1 MTESSFEKIKKLMK
15 IVGGKAI
22 IIEDDKPV
30 FVIINV
36 DEYTDFKEMKKNAI
50 DNLKDS
56 RDRINK
62 DIDIWKM
69 KQDERKLMQLEVQS
83 GSDKAVIENDITIK
97 TL

>member
-1 MTESSFEKIKKLMK
+1 MK